1 MRLPNYTQLNNDFI
15 SEMHKFSGNAVKVFI
30 AISRKTIGWHK
41 ISDRI
46 SHSQLKELTGIKH
59 HVTLMK
65 AIKELEGFVKQRD
78 SKFGYVYDLA
88 MSDNSMAMSENDTVT
103 MSKIDTTKDTV
114 KETNKEKKIDMP
126 EKLNCKEFLDTWDKW
141 IDYRKSIKKK
151 MTHHTIE
158 LQLKKLEKMGQSL
171 AILSLNNSMENG
183 YTGIFEPKGQQCM
196 SHITPIIKPQINLE
210 EVRADLDDALMSAS
224 EFKEQLDSEYGRGW
238 TPDQIKPGWREQWEQ
253 LTTKIQILQSKL
265 KGDRT

>member
-114 KETNKEKKIDMP
+114 KETNTKKKIDIP

-158 LQLKKLEKMGQSL
+158 LQLKKLDNLGLERALQ
-171 AILSLNNSMENG
+171 ALNHSMENG
-183 YTGIFEPKGQQCM
+183 YTGIFEPFKQNQYQQ
-196 SHITPIIKPQINLE
+196 PQRPAKPQINLA
-210 EVRADLDDALMSAS
+210 EVRAEFDDAIERHNELRCLL
-224 EFKEQLDSEYGRGW
+224 EDEYGTRW
-238 TPDQIKPGWREQWEQ
+238 DLCDIKPGWREQWEQ
-253 LTTKIQILQSKL
+253 LTTKIQTLQSKL
-265 KGDRT
+265 KGE